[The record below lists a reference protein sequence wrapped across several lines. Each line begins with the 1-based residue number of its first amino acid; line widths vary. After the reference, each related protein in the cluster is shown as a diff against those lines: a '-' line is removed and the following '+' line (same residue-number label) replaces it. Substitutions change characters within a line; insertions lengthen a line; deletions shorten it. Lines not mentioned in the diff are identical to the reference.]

1 MSDKLA
7 DLAYSVE
14 NLAFVPENGHLNG
27 LVQVF
32 SNLMDFLAASGKPQ
46 AAIAADRFLGSLRS
60 RHLDA
65 TVVPLYPDDDLD
77 DDYLDDDDLE
87 GATVTVRGTHQDLTI
102 HAKRSW
108 EITTALDERGH
119 VVVLSESERAEAQ
132 KLLNGGVDET
142 GR

>member
-60 RHLDA
+60 RQLDA

-77 DDYLDDDDLE
+77 DDDLDDDDLE

-108 EITTALDERGH
+108 EITTALDERGR
-119 VVVLSESERAEAQ
+119 VVVLSESERAAAQ